1 MPKPEWVPGR
11 HYARPNSRRQ
21 FVTISRFLFVSGI
34 LTVLSTMSLFAQ
46 TFGEVTG
53 HISDATG
60 AAKAPGIYKIRVE
73 QA

>member
-1 MPKPEWVPGR
+1 
-11 HYARPNSRRQ
+11 
-21 FVTISRFLFVSGI
+21 VTISRFLFVSGI